1 MYEIYF
7 SRNFDKNLK
16 RLVKNNLKL
25 KVKIRK
31 QIDLLSNDPKHPSL
45 RLHKLSGENNW
56 SISVTNEIRIIFTI
70 EKKIGFSLTESGHM
84 MKSIKK

>member
-31 QIDLLSNDPKHPSL
+31 QINILSTDPKHPSL

-56 SISVTNEIRIIFTI
+56 SISVTNDIRIIFTI
-70 EKKIGFSLTESGHM
+70 EKNRVLLNRIGTHDE
-84 MKSIKK
+84 IY